1 MTTDRIPVKRSA
13 VAREELMTA
22 LDFRELALSLPGAE
36 ESSHMGH
43 PDFRAKGKIF
53 ATLGYP
59 DQSWGMVKLT
69 PAQQKDFVRAE
80 PDMFVPMKGGWGTQ
94 GATSVCLENA
104 NGALLRRALLAAWKN
119 VIFKATSKKKA
130 PQRAVK
136 KKSENKR

>member
-1 MTTDRIPVKRSA
+1 
-13 VAREELMTA
+13 MTA

-59 DQSWGMVKLT
+59 DHSWGMVKLT

-80 PDMFVPMKGGWGTQ
+80 PDTFVPVKGGWGAQ

-104 NGALLRRALLAAWKN
+104 DGALLRRALLAAWKN
-119 VIFKATSKKKA
+119 VSSKTIVKKKA
-130 PQRAVK
+130 LQRTAK
-136 KKSENKR
+136 KKSKNKR